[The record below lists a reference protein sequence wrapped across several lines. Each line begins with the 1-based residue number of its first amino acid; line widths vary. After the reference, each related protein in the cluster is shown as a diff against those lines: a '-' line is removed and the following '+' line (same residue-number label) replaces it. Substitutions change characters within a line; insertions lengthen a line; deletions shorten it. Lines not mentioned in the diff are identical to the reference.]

1 MTAEKT
7 WFECCV
13 EERMREHVGEDS
25 TARNEDGAQRGW
37 HPSPPRRTS
46 AGKCALDFASYG
58 GSRVEPKHG
67 RDILV
72 SARAS
77 DVVGDAQ
84 TIAGQHRAEDP

>member
-1 MTAEKT
+1 MK
-7 WFECCV
+7 
-13 EERMREHVGEDS
+13 
-25 TARNEDGAQRGW
+25 TARKEAGI
-37 HPSPPRRTS
+37 RRLPAERVRES
-46 AGKCALDFASYG
+46 GSALDFASYG

-77 DVVGDAQ
+77 DVAGDAQ